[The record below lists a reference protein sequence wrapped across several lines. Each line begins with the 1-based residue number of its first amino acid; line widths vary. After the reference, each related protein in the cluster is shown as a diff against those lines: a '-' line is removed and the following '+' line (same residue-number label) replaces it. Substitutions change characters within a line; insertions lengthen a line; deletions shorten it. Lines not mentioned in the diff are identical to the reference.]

1 MQLNRIIPA
10 DVEGV
15 RVVDFKP
22 SEWACRDKAKG
33 LTGTYNDLP
42 YCNGGIGKGID
53 PVLIKGLQL
62 FRNHINK
69 PVNITSGYR
78 CPAYNKYVGG
88 ASRSQHLYGTA
99 ADIMVY
105 GMTSEDMM
113 RIIEAMDIFTGRGL
127 YPGRGF
133 IHVDTR
139 RGLFGKPT
147 RWVQIAGRDV
157 TVSSFSKW
165 LK

>member
-1 MQLNRIIPA
+1 MRVTPA
-10 DVEGV
+10 NIEEVQ
-15 RVVDFKP
+15 VVNFKP
-22 SEWACRDKAKG
+22 SEWACRDKDKAKG
-33 LTGTYNDLP
+33 LTGAS
-42 YCNGGIGKGID
+42 YCNGGIGRGID
-53 PVLIKGLQL
+53 PVLMKGLQL

-78 CPAYNKYVGG
+78 CSAYNKYVGG